1 MTGLHAALPFTL
13 QSSASLKLGR
23 IYGFFFDMP
32 ANKGKYLEPS
42 LTNNEKYWCGFLFL
56 VRCFTFDGVS
66 VLSVHWKW
74 GGAWGRS
81 SQEKM

>member
-32 ANKGKYLEPS
+32 ANKGKYL
-42 LTNNEKYWCGFLFL
+42 
-56 VRCFTFDGVS
+56 
-66 VLSVHWKW
+66 
-74 GGAWGRS
+74 
-81 SQEKM
+81 